1 MKRLPQL
8 LDLTDPPSL
17 IHGDLWGGNI
27 GETQAGRCVMFDPA
41 HAAGHR
47 EQDIAMTLLFGGF
60 SNDFYEAYN
69 EVYPLEQG
77 WRSRVALHQVYPL
90 LAHVA
95 MFGSGY
101 VDQARRAIQH
111 YL

>member
-1 MKRLPQL
+1 
-8 LDLTDPPSL
+8 
-17 IHGDLWGGNI
+17 
-27 GETQAGRCVMFDPA
+27 MFDPA

-60 SNDFYEAYN
+60 SNAFYDAYN
-69 EVYPLEQG
+69 EAYPLEPG
-77 WRSRVALHQVYPL
+77 WRERVALHQVYPL